1 MKRLYKILS
10 LALVCSSVFFYSCET
25 LELDLTENPN
35 ALTPGD
41 ADVNFYLNSI
51 QEDFVRQL
59 EGDAQTSEDNFAT
72 GGFQNGDGFNDIGQ
86 TLVRLYNYGS
96 RDYASGIQ
104 ANDGDD
110 ECSDNR
116 PPDRP

>member
-10 LALVCSSVFFYSCET
+10 LALVCGSVFFYSCET

-35 ALTPGD
+35 ALTPGQ

-72 GGFQNGDGFNDIGQ
+72 GGFQNGDGFN
-86 TLVRLYNYGS
+86 
-96 RDYASGIQ
+96 
-104 ANDGDD
+104 
-110 ECSDNR
+110 
-116 PPDRP
+116 